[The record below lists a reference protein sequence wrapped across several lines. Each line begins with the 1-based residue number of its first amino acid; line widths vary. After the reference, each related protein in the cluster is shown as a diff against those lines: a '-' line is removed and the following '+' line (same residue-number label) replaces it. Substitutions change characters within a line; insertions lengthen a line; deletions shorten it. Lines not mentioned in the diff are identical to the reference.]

1 MLLFIILLKGNR
13 MFSPQVFS
21 RSISGERFTRR
32 IVVPMAGILI
42 VAIVVVLGFLFVSAD
57 RQNKLE
63 VEASTKLAQTALAVK
78 TREVARNLK
87 DYAVWED
94 AYNNLHLKVDTDWA
108 ATDGNIGANI
118 FEGLGYEMA
127 FAINPSGKTVYA
139 VIEGTPQD
147 MDAFSAIPSGL
158 KELLAKSRN
167 QAEPV
172 TGMLKSGDD
181 VLIVAATT
189 ILPPSV
195 DRASVAGDSLST
207 LVFAKKL
214 NQSFLGKMGEEYLLS
229 NLRFDTVEPAGAA
242 ASVHL
247 TSSDGR
253 PLGAITWTPAT
264 PGYKL
269 LPLLAPPLAITVI
282 ILGAFSVLVVRNIQR
297 STQALEASAKTVE
310 AYAQTLQESEA
321 RFKDVAEA
329 SSDWIWECDPRLQ
342 MMFLSTR
349 FSDVTGIAAANVL
362 GKTLS
367 QFFQSDSG
375 NDGWTRL
382 LQETAER
389 HAFRDLRCLYK
400 DASGATRVCRLAGR
414 PSYNASGQFV
424 GFRGTATDITEE
436 VEAQARA
443 SHLALH
449 DALTGLPNRV
459 LFRERLNAAL
469 ASNDGNLSRVS
480 VICLDLD
487 HFKEVNDTLGHG
499 AGDVLLRQL
508 SQRLLGCV
516 RSTDTVARLGGDEFA
531 IIQVGVNQ
539 PLESEQLCRRLIEV
553 VRAPFEI
560 EEQELHVGVSLGIAV
575 CEGTDNDPER
585 LLKNADIALYRAK
598 QAGRATY
605 RIFEAQMDLELQE
618 RKSLEHDLR
627 QAMLKNQLELH
638 YQPLIDI
645 STKKVAAVE
654 ALIRWRHPTRGIVSP
669 IDFIPLAEET
679 NLIVAIGEWV
689 LETACRQALE
699 WPDLR
704 VAVNLSPVQF
714 RNRELVEVVKD
725 VLRRTGLQPERLEL
739 EITESV
745 LINDVSSALATL
757 TALKELG
764 VKIAMDDFGTGYSSL
779 GYLNSFPFDKIKI
792 DKSFIGGMSDKDKS
806 GAIVKSV
813 ISLGQS
819 LNMVTTAEG
828 VETAEQATF
837 LKAEG
842 CDQLQGYFFSRPVA
856 AEELTRFICDWNDRG
871 YEMTADVAA

>member
-1 MLLFIILLKGNR
+1 

-21 RSISGERFTRR
+21 RPISGERFTRR

-63 VEASTKLAQTALAVK
+63 VEASTKLAQTALTVK

-139 VIEGTPQD
+139 VIEGAPQD
-147 MDAFSAIPSGL
+147 MDAFSEIPSGL

-167 QAEPV
+167 QTEPV
-172 TGMLKSGDD
+172 TGMLKSGDN
-181 VLIVAATT
+181 VLIVAATA

-195 DRASVAGDSLST
+195 DRTSVAGDSLST
-207 LVFAKKL
+207 LVFAKRL
-214 NQSFLGKMGEEYLLS
+214 NQSFLGRMGEEYLLS

-269 LPLLAPPLAITVI
+269 LPLLAPPLAIAVI

-349 FSDVTGIAAANVL
+349 FSEVTGIAAANVL
-362 GKTLS
+362 GKALS

-414 PSYNASGQFV
+414 PSYNASGVFV

-469 ASNDGNLSRVS
+469 TSNDGNLSRVS

-531 IIQVGVNQ
+531 IIQVGINQ
-539 PLESEQLCRRLIEV
+539 PLESEQLCRRLIDV

-575 CEGTDNDPER
+575 CEGSDNDPER

-704 VAVNLSPVQF
+704 VAVNLSPIQF

>member
-1 MLLFIILLKGNR
+1 

-118 FEGLGYEMA
+118 FQGLGYEMA
-127 FAINPSGKTVYA
+127 FAINPLGKTVYA
-139 VIEGTPQD
+139 VIEGAPQE
-147 MDAFSAIPSGL
+147 MDAFAEIPSGL

-172 TGMLKSGDD
+172 TGMLKSGND
-181 VLIVAATT
+181 VLIVAATA

-195 DRASVAGDSLST
+195 DRASIAGDSLST

-247 TSSDGR
+247 ASSDGK

-349 FSDVTGIAAANVL
+349 FSEVTGIAAANVL
-362 GKTLS
+362 GKTLA

-414 PSYNASGQFV
+414 PSYNAGGQFV

-508 SQRLLGCV
+508 SQRLLACV

-575 CEGTDNDPER
+575 CEGSDNDPER

-645 STKKVAAVE
+645 STRKVAAVE

-828 VETAEQATF
+828 VETAEQASF

-856 AEELTRFICDWNDRG
+856 AEELTRFICDWDDRG

>member
-1 MLLFIILLKGNR
+1 
-13 MFSPQVFS
+13 MFSPQVLS

-118 FEGLGYEMA
+118 FQGLGYEMA
-127 FAINPSGKTVYA
+127 FAINPLGKTVYA
-139 VIEGTPQD
+139 VIEGAPQE
-147 MDAFSAIPSGL
+147 MDAFAEIPSGL

-172 TGMLKSGDD
+172 TGMLKSGND
-181 VLIVAATT
+181 VLIVAATA

-195 DRASVAGDSLST
+195 DRASIAGDSLST

-247 TSSDGR
+247 ASSDGK

-349 FSDVTGIAAANVL
+349 FSEVTGIAAANVL
-362 GKTLS
+362 GKTLA

-414 PSYNASGQFV
+414 PSYNAGGQFV

-508 SQRLLGCV
+508 SQRLLACV

-575 CEGTDNDPER
+575 CEGSDNDPER

-645 STKKVAAVE
+645 STRKVAAVE

-757 TALKELG
+757 TALKVLG

-828 VETAEQATF
+828 VETAEQASF

-856 AEELTRFICDWNDRG
+856 AEELTRFICDWDDRG

>member
-1 MLLFIILLKGNR
+1 
-13 MFSPQVFS
+13 MFYQQGKSPSF
-21 RSISGERFTRR
+21 SGEKFTQR

-42 VAIVVVLGFLFVSAD
+42 IAIVVVIGFLFVAAD
-57 RQNKLE
+57 RQNSLE
-63 VEASTKLAQTALAVK
+63 VESSTKLAQTALAVK

-94 AYNNLHLKVDTDWA
+94 VYNNLYLKIDTQWA

-118 FEGLGYEMA
+118 FEGLGYEAA
-127 FAINPSGKTVYA
+127 FAINSAGDTVYA
-139 VIEGTPQD
+139 VIDGVPEKI
-147 MDAFSAIPSGL
+147 DAFALIPEGL
-158 KELLAKSRN
+158 RELMKSSHS
-167 QAEPV
+167 QVEPV
-172 TGMLKSGDD
+172 TGLLRSGKD
-181 VLIVAATT
+181 VVIVAATS

-195 DRASVAGDSLST
+195 DRASVDVAT
-207 LVFAKKL
+207 LTSIVFAKKL
-214 NQSFLGKMGEEYLLS
+214 NHSFLEKMGQDYLLS
-229 NLRFDTVEPAGAA
+229 GLTHDDVAPAA
-242 ASVHL
+242 AEASLHL
-247 TSSDGR
+247 TSSDGKS
-253 PLGAITWTPAT
+253 LGAITWVPAK

-269 LPLLAPPLAITVI
+269 LPVLAPPLAICVI
-282 ILGAFSVLVVRNIQR
+282 ILGAFSFLVVRNIRR
-297 STQALEASAKTVE
+297 STKALEESARTVE

-329 SSDWIWECDPRLQ
+329 SSDWIWECDPQLQ
-342 MMFLSTR
+342 MMFLSSR
-349 FSDVTGIAAANVL
+349 FSEVTGIAAASVL
-362 GKTLS
+362 GKTLP
-367 QFFQSDSG
+367 QFFQSDSD
-375 NDGWTRL
+375 NDGWTKL
-382 LQETAER
+382 LQETSER

-400 DASGATRVCRLAGR
+400 DASGTTRVCRLAGR
-414 PSYNASGQFV
+414 PSHNVAGNFV

-459 LFRERLNAAL
+459 LFRERLNTAL
-469 ASNDGNLSRVS
+469 SGSGAKASRVS

-499 AGDVLLRQL
+499 AGDILLRQL
-508 SQRLLGCV
+508 SQRLLACV

-531 IIQVGVNQ
+531 IIQTGVSQ
-539 PLESEQLCRRLIEV
+539 PAKSEQLCRRLIEV
-553 VRAPFEI
+553 VKAPFEI
-560 EEQELHVGVSLGIAV
+560 DGNEIHVGVSLGIAM
-575 CEGTDNDPER
+575 CRESGNDPER
-585 LLKNADIALYRAK
+585 ILKNADIALYRAK

-605 RIFEAQMDLELQE
+605 RIFEAHMDLELQE

-645 STKKVAAVE
+645 GTKKVVTVE
-654 ALIRWRHPTRGIVSP
+654 ALIRWRHPVRGIVPP

-689 LETACRQALE
+689 LETACKQALS

-725 VLRRTGLQPERLEL
+725 VLRRTGLDPSRLEL

-757 TALKELG
+757 NALKDLG

-792 DKSFIGGMSDKDKS
+792 DKSFIGDMSDKDKS

-837 LKAEG
+837 LTQEG
-842 CDQLQGYFFSRPVA
+842 CDQLQGYFFSRPITATELTSFMLDWNERENAQDPDVSVA
-856 AEELTRFICDWNDRG
+856 A
-871 YEMTADVAA
+871 